1 MRRPWPGEI
10 VLYRMWA
17 IGLLA
22 VPVLLLFVDWFAAIS
37 LSVCLMGAYGV
48 LMTLVYD
55 GEWSRDED
63 GDSVWLPK
71 EPRSTEPPGP
81 PLHVIE
87 RGGSRRK
94 GGALIR
100 SIGHTL
106 FPLFV
111 VAVLVYMAI
120 DAFVVRK

>member
-1 MRRPWPGEI
+1 MRRPWPGDI
-10 VLYRMWA
+10 VWYRMWG

-22 VPVLLLFVDWFAAIS
+22 VPVLLLFVDWFAAIF
-37 LSVCLMGAYGV
+37 LSVCLMGAYGIV
-48 LMTLVYD
+48 LPFLYD

-63 GDSVWLPK
+63 GDTWLPK
-71 EPRSTEPPGP
+71 ESRSSEPPGP

-87 RGGSRRK
+87 K
-94 GGALIR
+94 GGGNLMR
-100 SIGHTL
+100 SIGHSL

-111 VAVLVYMAI
+111 VAVLVYVAI